1 MSPGNPMNPQL
12 TTAEHA
18 LDPGGSSV
26 ETARRFTRIRG
37 RGNVDYALRTVQ
49 QSLVH
54 FSSMADAK
62 ANIMLTVCSIVVT
75 LSVTQWD
82 SPFLRAPM
90 IALSSFS
97 LVALVLAVLAAKPAL
112 RLPRGA
118 DGRPDPR
125 SPGFNLFFFSH
136 YSQLTCEEY
145 LDAMDE
151 MLSRDSGLYETI
163 VRDIYGQG
171 LVLARKK
178 YRLLGFS
185 YLGFLSGLGVSAAI
199 LVFRSF

>member
-1 MSPGNPMNPQL
+1 
-12 TTAEHA
+12 
-18 LDPGGSSV
+18 V
-26 ETARRFTRIRG
+26 ETAAPLRFSNIRG

-54 FSSMADAK
+54 FSAMADAK

-82 SPFLRAPM
+82 TPFLRAPM
-90 IALSSFS
+90 IALSTFA
-97 LVALVLAVLAAKPAL
+97 LAALVLAVLAAKPAFNF
-112 RLPRGA
+112 PRRANGWVDA
-118 DGRPDPR
+118 R

-136 YSQLTCEEY
+136 YARLTCEEY
-145 LDAMDE
+145 LEAMDE
-151 MLSRDSGLYETI
+151 MLSRDSGLYDTI

-171 LVLARKK
+171 VVLARKK

-185 YLGFLSGLGVSAAI
+185 YLSFLLGLGVSAI
-199 LVFRSF
+199 IMVFQAL